1 MNLLTINTSDCSADI
16 SGGVNQVTVALTRYF
31 THQLGIACYIGFFQ
45 ELPSGKCRLPEI
57 KDGILLNRQ
66 LDEEAFEHFLLR
78 NKIDIVQVNY
88 LRKEKI
94 YVMRDIYRVAHRNGV
109 KVIHAFHMA
118 PLFQAGVY
126 ASWDKV
132 WYSICHRERVWEN
145 FKFCMYDTFK
155 SALNPIIMH
164 ILRPTYRMQW
174 ESCDKLV
181 TLSPR
186 YIQPFMQI
194 AGVDDA
200 SKFTAIGNELRYNI
214 YLTEQELEQ
223 KEKIV
228 LVLQRMSEDTKRVSL
243 SLRAWRRIEQ
253 SGRFLD
259 WRMQVVGDGKDE
271 MYYRHLLCKWK
282 LKRAECTGRQE
293 PLEYMK
299 KASLFLIASATE
311 GWPMVL
317 MEASQMGLPMIAMD
331 SYGAVHDIISE
342 DYNGK
347 IVANGDIGAFYKAM
361 VELMEDDT
369 KRMQMARNAVESS
382 KRFEV
387 AKVAAKWQ
395 ALFDELM
402 RTSNE
407 SFHHHDHIQC

>member
-31 THQLGIACYIGFFQ
+31 TRQCGISCYIGYFQ
-45 ELPSGKCRLPEI
+45 ELPFGKNRLPEI

-66 LDEEAFEHFLLR
+66 LDDDAFEQFLLR

-88 LRKEKI
+88 LRKDKI

-118 PLFQAGVY
+118 PLFQTGVY

-132 WYSICHRERVWEN
+132 WYSICHRERIWEN
-145 FKFCMYDTFK
+145 LKFCMYDTFK
-155 SALNPIIMH
+155 LVLNPVIMR

-181 TLSPR
+181 TLSSS
-186 YIQPFMQI
+186 YIQPFMRI
-194 AGVDDA
+194 GGITSPD
-200 SKFTAIGNELRYNI
+200 KFTAIGNELRYEI
-214 YLTEQELEQ
+214 YPTKEEMES

-228 LVLQRMSEDTKRVSL
+228 IILQRMSEDTKRVSF
-243 SLRAWRRIEQ
+243 SIRTWRRIEHE
-253 SGRFLD
+253 GLFPD
-259 WRMQVVGDGKDE
+259 WKMQIVGDGKDE
-271 MYYRHLLCKWK
+271 MYYRHLIEKWQ

-293 PLEYMK
+293 PFEYMK
-299 KASLFLIASATE
+299 KASIFLLSSATE

-317 MEASQMGLPMIAMD
+317 MEASQMGLPMIAMN
-331 SYGAVHDIISE
+331 SFGAVYDIIE
-342 DYNGK
+342 DNYNGK
-347 IVANGDIGAFYKAM
+347 IVPNGDLDAFYKAL
-361 VELMEDDT
+361 VELMSDDI
-369 KRMQMARNAVESS
+369 KRREMAYNAVESS

-387 AKVAAKWQ
+387 AKVAAKWNQ
-395 ALFDELM
+395 LFKELLNVE
-402 RTSNE
+402 TA
-407 SFHHHDHIQC
+407 